1 MKWDWGAVR
10 DFMPH
15 FWDGLLVTLQALAL
29 GSLISFALGLVW
41 ALLMRAP
48 TLPHARTSSRGWY
61 PLVRWPVGVVTEF
74 VRDTPL
80 LVQLFFLFYVL
91 PEWGLTFSALTTGVV
106 AIGLH
111 YSTYTMQVYRAG
123 IEAVPAGQWEAAT
136 ALSLPA
142 RRTWTAVI
150 LPQAIRRVVP
160 ALGNYVISML
170 KDTPM
175 LMAITVLDMLGEAR
189 LFSQQHFQFTEPL
202 TVIGVAFV
210 LISCPASL
218 LLRALERRLVR

>member
-1 MKWDWGAVR
+1 MKWDWNAVR

-15 FWDGLLVTLQALAL
+15 FWDGLLVTLQVLAL
-29 GSLISFALGLVW
+29 GSLLSFTLGLVW
-41 ALLMRAP
+41 ALLMRTP
-48 TLPHARTSSRGWY
+48 SRF
-61 PLVRWPVGVVTEF
+61 VRWPVGVVTEF
-74 VRDTPL
+74 VRNTPL

-91 PEWGLTFSALTTGVV
+91 PEWGLTFSAPATGVF

-123 IEAVPAGQWEAAT
+123 IEAVPVGQFEAAT
-136 ALSLPA
+136 ALNLP
-142 RRTWTAVI
+142 RSRTWVAVI

-160 ALGNYVISML
+160 ALGNYVIAML

-175 LMAITVLDMLGEAR
+175 LMVITVLEMLGRAR

-210 LISCPASL
+210 LISYLASL

>member
-1 MKWDWGAVR
+1 MKWDWHAVSE
-10 DFMPH
+10 FMPH
-15 FWDGLLVTLQALAL
+15 FRDGLLVTLQALVL
-29 GSLISFALGLVW
+29 GSLLSFTLGLVW
-41 ALLMRAP
+41 TLLMRTP
-48 TLPHARTSSRGWY
+48 TRW
-61 PLVRWPVGVVTEF
+61 VRWPVGVVTEF

-91 PEWGLTFSALTTGVV
+91 PEWGLTFSALSTGVF
-106 AIGLH
+106 ALGLH

-123 IEAVPAGQWEAAT
+123 IEAVPVGQWEAAT
-136 ALSLPA
+136 ALNLPR

-175 LMAITVLDMLGEAR
+175 LMVITVLEMLGQAR
-189 LFSQQHFQFTEPL
+189 LFSQQRFQFTEPL

-210 LISCPASL
+210 LISYLASL

>member
-1 MKWDWGAVR
+1 MTWDWGAVR
-10 DFMPH
+10 EFMPH

-29 GSLISFALGLVW
+29 GSLISFTLGLVW
-41 ALLMRAP
+41 ALLMRTP
-48 TLPHARTSSRGWY
+48 TRW
-61 PLVRWPVGVVTEF
+61 VRWPVGVVTEF

-91 PEWGLTFSALTTGVV
+91 PEWGIAASALTTGVV

-123 IEAVPAGQWEAAT
+123 IDAVPPGQWEAAT
-136 ALSLPA
+136 ALSLPV

-150 LPQAIRRVVP
+150 LPQAVRRVVP
-160 ALGNYVISML
+160 ALGNYVIAML
-170 KDTPM
+170 KDTPL
-175 LMAITVLDMLGEAR
+175 LMTITVLEMLGEAR
-189 LFSQQHFQFTEPL
+189 LFSQEHFQFTEPL

-210 LISCPASL
+210 LISFPASL
-218 LLRALERRLVR
+218 LVRALERRLAS

>member
-1 MKWDWGAVR
+1 MKWDWNAVS
-10 DFMPH
+10 DFMPY
-15 FWDGLLVTLQALAL
+15 FWDGLLVTLQALVL

-41 ALLMRAP
+41 ALLMRTP
-48 TLPHARTSSRGWY
+48 TRW
-61 PLVRWPVGVVTEF
+61 VRWPVGVVTEF
-74 VRDTPL
+74 IRNTPL

-91 PEWGLTFSALTTGVV
+91 PEWGLTFSAMTTGVF

-123 IEAVPAGQWEAAT
+123 IEAVPVGQWEAAT
-136 ALSLPA
+136 ALNLPMT
-142 RRTWTAVI
+142 RTWRMVI

-175 LMAITVLDMLGEAR
+175 LMAITVLDMLGRAR
-189 LFSQQHFQFTEPL
+189 LFSQENFQFTEPL
-202 TVIGVAFV
+202 TVIGVAFI
-210 LISCPASL
+210 LISYLASL
-218 LLRALERRLVR
+218 LLRALERRLVH

>member
-41 ALLMRAP
+41 ALLMRTP
-48 TLPHARTSSRGWY
+48 SRW
-61 PLVRWPVGVVTEF
+61 VRWPVGIVTEF
-74 VRDTPL
+74 IRDTPL

-91 PEWGLTFSALTTGVV
+91 PEWGLTFSALTTGVI

-136 ALSLPA
+136 ALSLSV
-142 RRTWTAVI
+142 RRTWTVVI

-170 KDTPM
+170 KDTPL

-210 LISCPASL
+210 LISYPASL

>member
-1 MKWDWGAVR
+1 VKWDWNAVSE
-10 DFMPH
+10 FMPY
-15 FWDGLLVTLQALAL
+15 FWDGLKVTLQVLVL

-41 ALLMRAP
+41 TLLMRTP
-48 TLPHARTSSRGWY
+48 TRW
-61 PLVRWPVGVVTEF
+61 VRWPVGVVTEF

-91 PEWGLTFSALTTGVV
+91 PEWGLTFSALTTGVF

-123 IEAVPAGQWEAAT
+123 IEAVPVGQWEAAT
-136 ALSLPA
+136 ALNLPV

-160 ALGNYVISML
+160 ALGNYVIAML
-170 KDTPM
+170 KDTPI
-175 LMAITVLDMLGEAR
+175 LMAITVLELMGQAR
-189 LFSQQHFQFTEPL
+189 LFSQDHYQFTEPI
-202 TVIGVAFV
+202 TVIGVAFI
-210 LISCPASL
+210 LISYPASL
-218 LLRALERRLVR
+218 LIRALERRLVR

>member
-1 MKWDWGAVR
+1 MKWDWNAVS
-10 DFMPH
+10 DFMPY
-15 FWDGLLVTLQALAL
+15 FWDGLKVTLQILLL
-29 GSLISFALGLVW
+29 GSPMSFVLGLVW

-48 TLPHARTSSRGWY
+48 TRW
-61 PLVRWPVGVVTEF
+61 VRWPVGVVTEF

-91 PEWGLTFSALTTGVV
+91 PEWGLTFSALTTGVF

-123 IEAVPAGQWEAAT
+123 IEAVPVGQWEAAT
-136 ALSLPA
+136 ALNLSV

-150 LPQAIRRVVP
+150 LPQAIRRVIP
-160 ALGNYVISML
+160 ALGNYVIAML
-170 KDTPM
+170 KDTPI
-175 LMAITVLDMLGEAR
+175 LMVITVLELMGRAR
-189 LFSQQHFQFTEPL
+189 LFSQDHYQFTEPI

-210 LISCPASL
+210 LISYPASL
-218 LLRALERRLVR
+218 LIRALERRLVR

>member
-1 MKWDWGAVR
+1 MKWDWSAVSG
-10 DFMPH
+10 FMPH
-15 FWDGLLVTLQALAL
+15 LWEGLLVTLQILAL

-41 ALLMRAP
+41 ALLMRVP
-48 TLPHARTSSRGWY
+48 SRW
-61 PLVRWPVGVVTEF
+61 VTWPVGVVTEF
-74 VRDTPL
+74 VRNTPL

-91 PEWGLTFSALTTGVV
+91 PEWGVTFSALTTGVF

-123 IEAVPAGQWEAAT
+123 IEAVPVGQWEAAT
-136 ALSLPA
+136 ALNLPL

-150 LPQAIRRVVP
+150 LPQAVRRVVP

-175 LMAITVLDMLGEAR
+175 VMAITVLEMLGQAR
-189 LFSQQHFQFTEPL
+189 LYSQEHFQFTEPL
-202 TVIGVAFV
+202 TVIGVAFIV
-210 LISCPASL
+210 ISYLASL
-218 LLRALERRLVR
+218 ALRALERRLAH